1 MKKDRVQIDGVWYVR
16 EDQAQIEAVLEDF
29 DPTGF
34 EGYVVENDEVCFEA
48 TRIKRDDGSF
58 YDGCVDIKFTHKVG
72 ARKDWVE
79 DYWDN
84 ATWMLGVLNS
94 NPESLRDI
102 SDLGTHNILFLK
114 TLLQFLKDK
123 EWL

>member
-16 EDQAQIEAVLEDF
+16 EDQAQLDAVLEDF

-48 TRIKRDDGSF
+48 TRIKRDDDSF

-72 ARKDWVE
+72 ERRNWVE
-79 DYWDN
+79 DSWDN

-94 NPESLRDI
+94 NPESLKEI

>member
-16 EDQAQIEAVLEDF
+16 EDQAQLDTVLEDF

-48 TRIKRDDGSF
+48 TRIKRDDDSF

-72 ARKDWVE
+72 ERRNWVE
-79 DYWDN
+79 DSWDN

-94 NPESLRDI
+94 NPESLKEI

-114 TLLQFLKDK
+114 AFLRFLKDK

>member
-16 EDQAQIEAVLEDF
+16 EDQAQIDAVLEDF

-34 EGYVVENDEVCFEA
+34 EGYVVENEEVCFEA
-48 TRIKRDDGSF
+48 SRIKRDDGGF
-58 YDGCVDIKFTHKVG
+58 YDDCIDIKFTHKVG
-72 ARKDWVE
+72 VE

-84 ATWMLGVLNS
+84 TTWMLGVLNS
-94 NPESLRDI
+94 NPESLKDI
-102 SDLGTHNILFLK
+102 SHLGTRNILFLK
-114 TLLQFLKDK
+114 AFLQFLKDK